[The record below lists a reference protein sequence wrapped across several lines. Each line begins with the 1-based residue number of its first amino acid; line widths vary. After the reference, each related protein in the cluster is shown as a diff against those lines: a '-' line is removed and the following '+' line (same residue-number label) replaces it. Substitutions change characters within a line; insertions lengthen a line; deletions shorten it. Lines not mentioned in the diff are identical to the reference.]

1 MGFFD
6 FLDRFFRGTDEISL
20 KTVSREALASPQYK
34 ILVVEAAINL
44 IAKTFSLAEFQTFE
58 EGEETRKR
66 NYYLYNIEAN
76 QNLSSPAFW
85 RRTIRRLIENSKALV
100 LVQNGQFFLADSFE
114 REEFVFKENIYREI
128 IVDGYLLEDVWRE
141 SNVLYLE
148 DNFTKLHGAISGVYS
163 DFAKLIAASSK
174 GYRSS
179 KSRKGKLKIPT
190 KLPKGIEDEEALQK
204 YIRETLKEFMD
215 PDKDTVY
222 PESGG
227 FVYEE
232 IKEGRSSGAHD
243 TGRDTRKF
251 IEDVLDFVA
260 MGFGIPPSVLT
271 GEFAD
276 TKDAVANFLSFGIK
290 PFADLVAAEI
300 NRKMYGLENFQK
312 RTYMRIDTTN
322 IKTLEL
328 KDIANSIDL
337 LNRNAALTID
347 DILRYLGKEPLGGE
361 IGSMRFITKNYELLD
376 YVLEKGS
383 IGDSNVTKVGG
394 GD

>member
-1 MGFFD
+1 MGVFD
-6 FLDRFFRGTDEISL
+6 FLGRFFKDADEVSL
-20 KTVSREALASPQYK
+20 KAVSREARESPHYK

-58 EGEETRKR
+58 KGEETRKK
-66 NYYLYNIEAN
+66 NYYLFNVEAN
-76 QNLSSPAFW
+76 RNYSAPAFW
-85 RRTIRRLIENSKALV
+85 RRTIRRLIENSEALV
-100 LVQNGQFFLADSFE
+100 LVQDGQFFLADSFE

-128 IVDGYLLEDVWRE
+128 VVDNYALEDVWQE
-141 SNVLYLE
+141 SDVLYLE
-148 DNFTKLHGAISGVYS
+148 DSFTKLHRAIRGVYS

-190 KLPKGIEDEEALQK
+190 KLPKGVEDEEALQE
-204 YIRETLKEFMD
+204 YIRDTLREFMD

-222 PESGG
+222 PESEG
-227 FVYEE
+227 FIYEE
-232 IKEGRSSGAHD
+232 VKEGRSSGAHD

-260 MGFGIPPSVLT
+260 MGLGIPPSVLT

-290 PFADLVAAEI
+290 PFTDLVSSEI
-300 NRKMYGLENFQK
+300 NRKMYGLQNFQK

-322 IKTLEL
+322 IKTIEL

-361 IGSMRFITKNYELLD
+361 LGAMRFITKNYELLE

-383 IGDSNVTKVGG
+383 IGDSNVIKVGG